1 LQQPRCMMIG
11 RHYVYKGNRISPP
24 QFLMLV
30 ILRKG
35 PMYGYE
41 VLKVLREEF
50 QGFWVPQTGAI
61 YPALKRLE
69 EQGLILSDLR
79 DGKDYY
85 SLTPE
90 GREWMLENLKSIS
103 QEAQFMGRYFSF
115 LGMAAA
121 EAVDNRLTT
130 QENIDAVMQLPLH
143 LASLL
148 RDDLTPKERLEMLR
162 QARQMMNQH
171 LRGIERAIEK
181 YEKMDDADPVK
192 VMLKERIEK
201 VVDDKE
207 KKV

>member
-1 LQQPRCMMIG
+1 MIG
-11 RHYVYKGNRISPP
+11 RHYMYKGNRISPP

-30 ILRKG
+30 MLRKG

-50 QGFWVPQTGAI
+50 QGFWEPQTGAI

-69 EQGLILSDLR
+69 EQKLILSEVR
-79 DGKDYY
+79 DGKEYY

-90 GREWMLENLKSIS
+90 GKEWMRENLKSIS

-115 LGMAAA
+115 LGKAAA
-121 EAVDNRLTT
+121 ETIQDQSVET
-130 QENIDAVMQLPLH
+130 QEQIDVVMQLPLH

-148 RDDLTPKERLEMLR
+148 RDDLTPKERLDMLR
-162 QARQMMNQH
+162 QAKKMMNLH

-181 YEKMDDADPVK
+181 YQQMEDSDPHK
-192 VMLKERIEK
+192 AMMKERIER
-201 VVDDKE
+201 VLEHVE
-207 KKV
+207 KKE

>member
-1 LQQPRCMMIG
+1 MIG
-11 RHYVYKGNRISPP
+11 RNYAYKGNRISPP
-24 QFLMLV
+24 QFLMMV

-69 EQGLILSDLR
+69 EQRLIISDTK
-79 DGKDYY
+79 DGKEYY

-90 GREWMLENLKSIS
+90 GKEWMLESLKSIS

-121 EAVDNRLTT
+121 ETMESSVAT
-130 QENIDAVMQLPLH
+130 QEQIDVVMQLPLH

-162 QARQMMNQH
+162 EARKMMNLH
-171 LRGIERAIEK
+171 LKGIERAIQK
-181 YEKMDDADPVK
+181 YEGMQDSDPIK
-192 VMLKERIEK
+192 PMLKERIDMVLDAKERK
-201 VVDDKE
+201 VQ
-207 KKV
+207 

>member
-1 LQQPRCMMIG
+1 MIG
-11 RHYVYKGNRISPP
+11 RHYAYKGNRISPP

-41 VLKVLREEF
+41 VLKVLRDEF
-50 QGFWVPQTGAI
+50 HGFWVPQTGAI

-69 EQGLILSDLR
+69 EQKLILSETKE
-79 DGKDYY
+79 GKEYY

-90 GREWMLENLKSIS
+90 GKEWMLESLKSIS

-121 EAVDNRLTT
+121 ETVENSAAT
-130 QENIDAVMQLPLH
+130 QEQIDVVMQLPLH

-162 QARQMMNQH
+162 QAKKMMSLH
-171 LRGIERAIEK
+171 LKGIERAIEK
-181 YEKMDDADPVK
+181 YERMDDSDPHK
-192 VMLKERIEK
+192 VMMKERIEK
-201 VVDDKE
+201 VLDWKE
-207 KKV
+207 KKE

>member
-1 LQQPRCMMIG
+1 MIG
-11 RHYVYKGNRISPP
+11 RNYTYKGNRISPP

-50 QGFWVPQTGAI
+50 QGFWEPQTGAI

-69 EQGLILSDLR
+69 EHKLILSDTKE
-79 DGKDYY
+79 GK
-85 SLTPE
+85 
-90 GREWMLENLKSIS
+90 EWMLESLRSIS

-115 LGMAAA
+115 LGQAAS
-121 EAVDNRLTT
+121 ETVDHSAAT
-130 QENIDAVMQLPLH
+130 QEQIDVVMQLPLH

-148 RDDLTPKERLEMLR
+148 RDDLSPKERLEMLR
-162 QARQMMNQH
+162 QAKTMMNLH
-171 LRGIERAIEK
+171 LKGIEKAIDK
-181 YEKMDDADPVK
+181 YEKMDDSDPVK
-192 VMLKERIEK
+192 QRLRERIGM
-201 VVDDKE
+201 VLDSQE

>member
-1 LQQPRCMMIG
+1 MIG
-11 RHYVYKGNRISPP
+11 RHYAYKGNRISPP

-50 QGFWVPQTGAI
+50 QGFWDPQTGAI

-69 EQGLILSDLR
+69 EQKLILSEMR
-79 DGKDYY
+79 DGKEYY
-85 SLTPE
+85 LLTAE
-90 GREWMLENLKSIS
+90 GTEWMTQSLKSIS

-115 LGMAAA
+115 LGKAAT
-121 EAVDNRLTT
+121 EAVDQSIAT
-130 QENIDAVMQLPLH
+130 QEQIDVVMQLPLH

-148 RDDLTPKERLEMLR
+148 RDDLTPKERLEMLK
-162 QARQMMNQH
+162 QAKKMMGLH

-181 YEKMDDADPVK
+181 YELMEEKDPQ
-192 VMLKERIEK
+192 
-201 VVDDKE
+201 VDDVREDRKGPRSKGE
-207 KKV
+207 TGVRK

>member
-1 LQQPRCMMIG
+1 
-11 RHYVYKGNRISPP
+11 
-24 QFLMLV
+24 MLV

-50 QGFWVPQTGAI
+50 HGFWEPQTGAI

-69 EQGLILSDLR
+69 EQKLILSDVKE
-79 DGKDYY
+79 GKEYY
-85 SLTPE
+85 SLTSE
-90 GREWMLENLKSIS
+90 GKEWMLESLKSIS

-115 LGMAAA
+115 LGTAAA
-121 EAVDNRLTT
+121 ETVDHSVAT
-130 QENIDAVMQLPLH
+130 QEQIDVVMQLPLH

-148 RDDLTPKERLEMLR
+148 RDDLTPKERLEMLK
-162 QARQMMNQH
+162 QAKNMMNLH

-181 YEKMDDADPVK
+181 YQQMDDADPIK
-192 VMLKERIEK
+192 QRLKESIEM
-201 VVDDKE
+201 VLDDKE

>member
-1 LQQPRCMMIG
+1 MIG
-11 RHYVYKGNRISPP
+11 RHYAYKGNRISPP

-30 ILRKG
+30 ILRKS

-41 VLKVLREEF
+41 VLKFLREEF
-50 QGFWVPQTGAI
+50 QGFWEPQTGAI

-69 EQGLILSDLR
+69 EQKLILSDLK
-79 DGKDYY
+79 DGKEYY

-90 GREWMLENLKSIS
+90 GKEWMLENLKSIS

-115 LGMAAA
+115 LGRAAA
-121 EAVDNRLTT
+121 ETIEDQSVET
-130 QENIDAVMQLPLH
+130 QEQIDVVMQLPLH

-162 QARQMMNQH
+162 QARKMMNLH

-181 YEKMDDADPVK
+181 YEQMDDADPHK
-192 VMLKERIEK
+192 MMMKERIEK
-201 VVDDKE
+201 VLEHKE
-207 KKV
+207 KEE

>member
-1 LQQPRCMMIG
+1 
-11 RHYVYKGNRISPP
+11 
-24 QFLMLV
+24 MLV

-50 QGFWVPQTGAI
+50 HGFWEPQTGAI

-69 EQGLILSDLR
+69 EQQLILSAEK

-90 GREWMLENLKSIS
+90 GKGWMVENLKSIS

-115 LGMAAA
+115 LGRAAA
-121 EAVDNRLTT
+121 ETINDQSVET
-130 QENIDAVMQLPLH
+130 QEQIDVVMQLPLH

-148 RDDLTPKERLEMLR
+148 RDDLTPKERLEMLK
-162 QARQMMNQH
+162 QARKMMNLH
-171 LRGIERAIEK
+171 LKGIEKAIDK
-181 YEKMDDADPVK
+181 YEKLDDADPIK
-192 VMLKERIEK
+192 PMINERIGK
-201 VVDDKE
+201 VLDTME

>member
-1 LQQPRCMMIG
+1 MIG
-11 RHYVYKGNRISPP
+11 RHYAYKGNRISPP

-41 VLKVLREEF
+41 VLKVLRDEF
-50 QGFWVPQTGAI
+50 HGFWVPQTGAI

-69 EQGLILSDLR
+69 EQKLILSETKE
-79 DGKDYY
+79 GKEYY

-90 GREWMLENLKSIS
+90 GKEWMLESLKSIS

-121 EAVDNRLTT
+121 ETVENSVAT
-130 QENIDAVMQLPLH
+130 QEQIDVVMQLPLH

-162 QARQMMNQH
+162 QAKKMMSLH
-171 LRGIERAIEK
+171 LNGIERAIEK
-181 YEKMDDADPVK
+181 YERMDDSDPHK
-192 VMLKERIEK
+192 VMMKERIEK
-201 VVDDKE
+201 VLDWKE
-207 KKV
+207 KKE

>member
-1 LQQPRCMMIG
+1 MMIG
-11 RHYVYKGNRISPP
+11 RNYAYKGNRISPP

-50 QGFWVPQTGAI
+50 HGFWEPQTGAI

-69 EQGLILSDLR
+69 EQKLILSETKE
-79 DGKDYY
+79 GKEYY

-90 GREWMLENLKSIS
+90 GNEWMLESLRSIS

-115 LGMAAA
+115 LGKAAS
-121 EAVDNRLTT
+121 ETVDHSVAT
-130 QENIDAVMQLPLH
+130 QEQIDVVMQLPLH

-162 QARQMMNQH
+162 QAKTMMNLH
-171 LRGIERAIEK
+171 LKGIEKAIDK
-181 YEKMDDADPVK
+181 YEKMDDSDPVK
-192 VMLKERIEK
+192 QRLRERIGM
-201 VVDDKE
+201 VLDSQE

>member
-1 LQQPRCMMIG
+1 MI
-11 RHYVYKGNRISPP
+11 RNYSYKGNRISPP

-50 QGFWVPQTGAI
+50 HGFWEPQTGAI

-69 EQGLILSDLR
+69 EHKLILSDTR
-79 DGKDYY
+79 EGKEYY

-90 GREWMLENLKSIS
+90 GKEWMQQNLKSIS
-103 QEAQFMGRYFSF
+103 QEAQFIGRYFSF
-115 LGMAAA
+115 LGRAAA
-121 EAVDNRLTT
+121 ETVDHSAAQ
-130 QENIDAVMQLPLH
+130 QEQIDVVMQLPLH

-162 QARQMMNQH
+162 QAKTMMNLH
-171 LRGIERAIEK
+171 LKGIEKAIDK
-181 YEKMDDADPVK
+181 YEKMDDSDPIK
-192 VMLKERIEK
+192 QRLRERIGMVLDAQEEK
-201 VVDDKE
+201 V
-207 KKV
+207 